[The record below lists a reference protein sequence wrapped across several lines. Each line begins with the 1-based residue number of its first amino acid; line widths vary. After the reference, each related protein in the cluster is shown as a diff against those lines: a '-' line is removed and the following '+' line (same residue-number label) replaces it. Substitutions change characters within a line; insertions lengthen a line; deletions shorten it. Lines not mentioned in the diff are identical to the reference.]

1 MAQHDDTPDTE
12 PGQTGRSRLLP
23 PSGCWGDSIRTPR
36 QDAMR
41 RLSGLL
47 RVWADEELSEQRQQ
61 EAIRLANYVFRP
73 DW

>member
-1 MAQHDDTPDTE
+1 
-12 PGQTGRSRLLP
+12 LLP
-23 PSGCWGDSIRTPR
+23 PSGCWGDVRTPR